1 MSAHP
6 LPSTILFCVV
16 SADELSPP
24 MTTEGTVKRYAQKYL
39 HTLAECSQPA
49 IEALPDGRRQ
59 VRLAGSIL
67 PGADY
72 WAERGGSVD
81 IPLNEP
87 GY

>member
-1 MSAHP
+1 
-6 LPSTILFCVV
+6 
-16 SADELSPP
+16 

-72 WAERGGSVD
+72 WAERGGKC
-81 IPLNEP
+81 
-87 GY
+87 